1 VKRLASAG
9 SVTRR
14 RYTPFR
20 KPRKLKA
27 SPGFWKILAAAAG
40 MRIESTVCQPV
51 AKANFLT
58 RILQRDRVMHLDRP
72 KFSRRIHRMGSGSAR
87 AAALVVASVL
97 LLGCGSDDDEPEE
110 ATGSALG
117 AVRYASWA
125 ASPQDYAEVLPFPGV
140 PAPEP
145 QALNDQSLRQ
155 IVRLSAGGERLRV
168 RLSNLF
174 GDEPIRID
182 AIGLARSTV
191 GSGIDPASHVALT
204 FDGASAVTLA
214 AGEERWSDFVPFVVD
229 AEASVAVTLYA
240 AGIAP
245 IATVHSLGQQTAY
258 LAAGDAVRAEP
269 FPALEEAAPRLSYY
283 WLSGIDAESA
293 TARRVIVTFG
303 DSITDGFGSTPDENH
318 RYPNFLSQQLT
329 AGDAPV
335 SVVNAGISGNRVLRD
350 LIGPAG
356 QSRFERDALGQ
367 TAVSDVVILLG
378 INDIGFSAFAPD
390 QVASAEQISDGL
402 STLVAAANADDR
414 RVFLGTLLPFQG
426 TMGGYYSEEGEAKRQ
441 AVNAWIRANT
451 DIAGVI
457 DFDEVMGD
465 AQNPL
470 AMTAAY
476 DSGDHLHPND
486 QGYEVMADAAA
497 ERLLE

>member
-1 VKRLASAG
+1 
-9 SVTRR
+9 
-14 RYTPFR
+14 
-20 KPRKLKA
+20 
-27 SPGFWKILAAAAG
+27 
-40 MRIESTVCQPV
+40 
-51 AKANFLT
+51 
-58 RILQRDRVMHLDRP
+58 
-72 KFSRRIHRMGSGSAR
+72 MGGGSAR
-87 AAALVVASVL
+87 AALLVVASVL
-97 LLGCGSDDDEPEE
+97 LLACGGDEDEPEE
-110 ATGSALG
+110 ATGSARG
-117 AVRYASWA
+117 AVSYASWA
-125 ASPQDYAEVLPFPGV
+125 ASPQDYGELLPFPGAPV
-140 PAPEP
+140 PMP
-145 QALNDQSLRQ
+145 QELNDQSLRQ

-174 GDEPIRID
+174 NAEPVRFD
-182 AIGLARSTV
+182 AVGLARSTG

-204 FDGASAVTLA
+204 FGGASAVTLA
-214 AGEERWSDFVPFVVD
+214 AGEERWSDFVSFAAD

-240 AGIAP
+240 AAAAP

-258 LAAGDAVRAEP
+258 VAAGNAVSAEP
-269 FPALEEAAPRLSYY
+269 FPAMEEAAPRLSYY

-293 TARRVIVTFG
+293 SARRVIVTFG
-303 DSITDGFGSTPDENH
+303 DSITDGFGSTVDANR
-318 RYPNFLSQQLT
+318 RYPNLLSQQLT
-329 AGDAPV
+329 GGDAAF

-350 LIGPAG
+350 VIGPAG
-356 QSRFERDALGQ
+356 ESRFERDALGQ

-378 INDIGFSAFAPD
+378 INDIGFSGFAPE
-390 QVASAEQISDGL
+390 QVASAEQITDGL

-426 TMGGYYSEEGEAKRQ
+426 TMAPYYSDEGEAKRQ

-470 AMTAAY
+470 AMPAAY

-486 QGYEVMADAAA
+486 QGYEVMADAVAA
-497 ERLLE
+497 GLLE